1 MELLTTMSSDEK
13 STRSKTRRASLS
25 PHELSM
31 NLRALGFSTWKDLEP
46 SKFNL

>member
-1 MELLTTMSSDEK
+1 MELLTTMNLDET
-13 STRSKTRRASLS
+13 STGSKTRRSSLS

-31 NLRALGFSTWKDLEP
+31 NLGALGFSTWKDLEP